1 MFRKIKILLYSL
13 ITIVVIAFFAGF
25 MREYDNNSIPN
36 NSTIVKI
43 YASKTININKTGK
56 DTKKWNKKNN
66 KKTFFVFLK
75 KFARDEKISLVKM
88 RINNFNGHRDKIVY
102 DFGGNNNDFSL
113 YQNESIKKL
122 TDKELMLED
131 MYGLYSTNAKGKS
144 LKHLVSWLK
153 KNQFLIQV
161 EDTSLTPKTLL
172 KIFLTNLTQFDLV
185 VGIGII
191 GVLFIVMVLE
201 KVYRFKA
208 YAVMKINGLTNWQ
221 IFKHDLKNE
230 SVLLGLSLGLIILI
244 TTIWNFKTFTVSGW
258 QFFLPYIFA
267 LLLLLFVSFFLL
279 NSISYAVLA
288 LMNPYLAIKGE
299 ENSRSFLIIGYALKI
314 IILALMMVNAVTLF
328 NHYEIYDRD
337 QNIVKKWHR
346 QKNSYLLGLGWN
358 VNDHQEDKQVAKM
371 AHQLVVQASDVI
383 VAQNSQQFQP
393 GIRTTSPE
401 DGGNV
406 IIANS
411 NFIKNSEIR
420 PKYFK
425 IDKHKVI
432 LLVPKN
438 RLDQVKQAK
447 KQLISF
453 ISFQN
458 TLPNY
463 YPKKFHSQV
472 QVVPIA
478 SNQKIFNYTV
488 VYDILS
494 SISTDPLIAVTN
506 DKQLSDD
513 FYLASISQGTI
524 QFFHLKQL
532 KKLVKR
538 LGLSPYVVS
547 ITSRQ
552 TLLWEYNIKAN
563 RQILMLTITTILT
576 LLQLIFIILFV
587 SSTFL
592 QNNRRKIAVYQV
604 FGKSNA
610 KLLGSFLTGNLI
622 LDVLVIAVTLAGLH
636 RLNILPFGLGYL
648 LLEAIIIWLTYYQA
662 QRNLLTSLNHGN

>member
-1 MFRKIKILLYSL
+1 MLRKIKILLYTI
-13 ITIVVIAFFAGF
+13 ITIVTAIFFAGF

-36 NSTIVKI
+36 NSTIINI
-43 YASKTININKTGK
+43 YASKPINKRIK
-56 DTKKWNKKNN
+56 DTKKWNKKHN
-66 KKTFFVFLK
+66 KKAFFAILK
-75 KFARDEKISLVKM
+75 KFTRNENVSLVKM
-88 RINNFNGHRDKIVY
+88 RINNFNGHRTKIVY
-102 DFGGNNNDFSL
+102 DFDGNSNDFSL

-144 LKHLVSWLK
+144 LKHLVSWLR

-172 KIFLTNLTQFDLV
+172 MIFLENVTQFDLI
-185 VGIGII
+185 VGMGII

-201 KVYRFKA
+201 KLYRFKA
-208 YAVMKINGLTNWQ
+208 YAVMKINGLSNWQ
-221 IFKHDLKNE
+221 MFKHDLKNE
-230 SVLLGLSLGLIILI
+230 SALLEASFGIIILM
-244 TTIWNFKTFTVSGW
+244 TIIWSLKTFTASGW
-258 QFFLPYIFA
+258 RFFLPYLSV
-267 LLLLLFVSFFLL
+267 LLLILFASFFLL
-279 NSISYAVLA
+279 NSISYVVLA

-299 ENSRSFLIIGYALKI
+299 ESAHSFLLIGYVLKI
-314 IILALMMVNAVTLF
+314 AILALMIVNVATLL
-328 NHYEIYDRD
+328 NHHELYDRD

-358 VNDHQEDKQVAKM
+358 VNDHNEDQKVAKK
-371 AHQLVVQASDVI
+371 AHQLVVQASEVI

-393 GIRTTSPE
+393 GIRTTNPQNS
-401 DGGNV
+401 GNV
-406 IIANS
+406 IIANH
-411 NFIKNSEIR
+411 NFVKNSEIK
-420 PKYFK
+420 PKLSK
-425 IDKHKVI
+425 IDKHQI
-432 LLVPKN
+432 MLLVPKN
-438 RLDQVKQAK
+438 RLDQARTAK
-447 KQLISF
+447 KQLRSF
-453 ISFQN
+453 INTQN

-463 YPKKFHSQV
+463 YSKVLHPQIQV
-472 QVVPIA
+472 IPIA
-478 SNQKIFNYTV
+478 SGQKIFNYTV

-513 FYLASISQGTI
+513 FYLATISQGTI
-524 QFFHLKQL
+524 QFLHLKEL
-532 KKLVKR
+532 KKLVKQ
-538 LGLSPYVVS
+538 LGLNPYVVS

-552 TLLWEYNIKAN
+552 TLLWDYNIKAN
-563 RQILMLTITTILT
+563 KQILMLTITTVLT

-610 KLLGSFLTGNLI
+610 KLVGTFLTGNLI
-622 LDVLVIAVTLAGLH
+622 LDILIITVTLAGLN
-636 RLNILPFGLGYL
+636 RLNLLSYGLGYL

-662 QRNLLTSLNHGN
+662 QRDLLTSLNHGN